1 MIKKYATLITLL
13 LSIYL
18 STNTFAANLSVT
30 VLEKGSGDPIEG
42 ATVVLSE
49 TGEYDV
55 TDKKGTLTFEDIT
68 PVSQIKILNPGHE
81 TLEQTLKENTQS
93 ITLYLYP
100 ITVEGES
107 LEVIEDRIEEKVSKI
122 KLVEPE
128 LRRVPGTAG
137 DPLKT
142 LSTLP
147 GVVSG
152 AGQGGP
158 GALYVRGSG
167 REDNGVLINRIPVEY
182 LFHFGDLSGIAP
194 STVNPAL
201 VKDFNAF
208 LGGFPVEYD
217 DKLGG
222 MLDVQLRNPK
232 NDRLHQTYRVAI
244 HEAAFLVEGPVQ
256 EKDDNDS
263 FYVAGRMSYLDRILT
278 PDIINDFINDNA
290 DEDEKDDFTIITI
303 PRYYDAQANW
313 HRELKKGYLD
323 AYYFTAGDS
332 LALNLNA
339 TEDTDPELVGE
350 LSVDLDY
357 HSVGLNWLHRYD
369 NQLSHIGTWTLRRF
383 NARQQIGT
391 DRITGEHFFVETK
404 NTFATFDPQLKWRV
418 NSKHEI
424 TAGTN
429 VSRIWTPIDL
439 YITVLPTEDNVNY
452 SFTTA
457 EKYRIDT
464 TLHAGIIN
472 PYVKHRWAITDK
484 LTSSIGLR
492 YSYAKASGGI
502 EMSGFSPRAALEYQF
517 SKKLLFNMSWGKYV
531 QFPEGATIVSGI
543 GNPRMGF
550 TEAEHR
556 IIGAEYKP
564 TPLWSIKLETYHKPM
579 DKLVLFV
586 PNKTSPDNYDNLGD
600 GEAYGFD
607 LLIKREYANRTLG
620 WLSYSYARSSRTTV
634 LGQDRDFSGDQPH
647 TVNLVWSQP
656 MSGSWKRWTWG
667 IKMTVHSGAKHTPI
681 TGRNGFCLNN
691 SVYDLCD
698 DQENAEDDINF
709 SHWEPI
715 KAKQNSERLPFY
727 YQMSVRF
734 DREIRFDTWKMNI
747 FIDIQNLSFR
757 KNIIDYNYGKK
768 YEKISNREE
777 VAAFFFPLPLFGI
790 EAEF

>member
-1 MIKKYATLITLL
+1 MIIKFSALIYFICAIFLTPSL
-13 LSIYL
+13 
-18 STNTFAANLSVT
+18 FAANLSIT

-42 ATVVLSE
+42 ATVVMGE

-55 TDKKGTLTFEDIT
+55 TNEKGTISFNNATSVT
-68 PVSQIKILNPGHE
+68 QIKVLNPGHE
-81 TLEQTLKENTQS
+81 TLEQKIKDNSQE
-93 ITLYLYP
+93 ITIYLYP
-100 ITVEGES
+100 ITVEGEV
-107 LEVIEDRIEEKVSKI
+107 LEVIEDRIEEKISKI
-122 KLVEPE
+122 KLIEPE

-142 LSTLP
+142 LAALP
-147 GVVSG
+147 GIVAG

-194 STVNPAL
+194 STINPAL

-208 LGGFPVEYD
+208 LGGFPVNYD

-222 MLDVQLRNPK
+222 MLDVQLRKPK
-232 NDRLHQTYRVAI
+232 NDRLHQTYRIAI
-244 HEAAFLVEGPVQ
+244 HEAAFLIEGPIQ
-256 EKDDNDS
+256 DKDDDDS

-278 PDIINDFINDNA
+278 PNIINDFINSDS
-290 DEDEKDDFTIITI
+290 DEDEKDDFTIVTI
-303 PRYYDAQANW
+303 PRYYDGQANW

-357 HSVGLNWLHRYD
+357 HSVGINWLHRY
-369 NQLSHIGTWTLRRF
+369 NNNFSHIGTWTLRRF

-404 NTFATFDPQLKWRV
+404 NTFATFDPQLTWYV
-418 NSKHEI
+418 NNKHEI

-429 VSRIWTPIDL
+429 ISRIWTPIDL

-452 SFTTA
+452 SFTTS

-472 PYVKHRWAITDK
+472 PYIKYRWTINNK
-484 LTSSIGLR
+484 FTSSVGLR
-492 YSYAKASGGI
+492 YSYAKASNGI
-502 EMSGFSPRAALEYQF
+502 EMSGLSPRAALEYQF
-517 SKKLLFNMSWGKYV
+517 NKKLLFNISWGKYV

-556 IIGAEYKP
+556 IIGMEYKP
-564 TPLWSIKLETYHKPM
+564 AAIWTIKLETYHKPM
-579 DKLVLFV
+579 DKLVLFIPDEV
-586 PNKTSPDNYDNLGD
+586 SPDNYDNLGD
-600 GEAYGFD
+600 GEAYGLD
-607 LLIKREYANRTLG
+607 LLIKREYGNRTLG
-620 WLSYSYARSSRTTV
+620 WLSYSYAKSSRTTV

-647 TVNLVWSQP
+647 TLNMVWSQP
-656 MSGSWKRWTWG
+656 MLGSWKRWNWG
-667 IKMTVHSGAKHTPI
+667 IKLTIHSGAKHTPI
-681 TGRNGFCLNN
+681 TGRNGFCLEN
-691 SVYDLCD
+691 SIYSLCP
-698 DQENAEDDINF
+698 DQENAEDDIIF

-734 DREIRFDTWKMNI
+734 DREIRFNSWKLNI
-747 FIDIQNLSFR
+747 FLDVQNLSFR

-768 YEKISNREE
+768 YDKISNREE
-777 VAAFFFPLPLFGI
+777 VAGLYFPLPLFGI